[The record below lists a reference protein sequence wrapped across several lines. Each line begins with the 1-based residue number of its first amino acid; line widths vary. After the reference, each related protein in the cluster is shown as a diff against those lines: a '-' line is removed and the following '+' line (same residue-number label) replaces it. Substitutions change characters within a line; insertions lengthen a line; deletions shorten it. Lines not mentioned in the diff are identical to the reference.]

1 MNIELTPHLP
11 QTHTKKILKKAAND
25 KDAACL
31 VVLVDDKK
39 NILAAKHLA
48 DYQTRIEQLIEVS
61 HFTGKACETVADYAL
76 AGDKKTAKENP
87 VQLLLVGVGCQ
98 NKLNQT
104 VLQKIAQTIYKSTQK
119 RVTSITVA
127 LGDALEADEFG
138 QFALNL
144 LAASYRFEKYK
155 SEQSTPVLTDI
166 YLLADHALQANL
178 DFAES
183 VFAGQ
188 SLTRDVANE
197 PGNICF
203 PAFMAE
209 QAQALAKNYPDLL
222 KVTVLGEAEMAAL
235 GMGCFLSVSQ
245 GSTKEGQLVIMEYQG
260 KSKFSADTSAPFAKT
275 DTKSNTKATTNAAKV
290 TSGLKAITDK
300 LPLKGAGKKADTANN
315 TDTNTVNA
323 DAPIVLVGK
332 GVTFD
337 SGGIS
342 IKPGAAMD
350 EMKFDMGGAASVLGT
365 IKALCESRLPI
376 NVVGA
381 LACAENMPSGDAT
394 RPGDI
399 VKAMNGKSVEILN
412 TDAEGR
418 LVLCDTLCY
427 VQRYNPA
434 AIIDVATLTG
444 ACVVALG
451 HVRSAV
457 FSNDEDVLFALEN
470 ASAQSGDLIW
480 HMPLDDAYQPQIDSP
495 IADIQNIGGKAAGAV
510 TAACFLA
517 RFIEDGQAWA
527 HLDIAGTAWNS
538 GADKA
543 ATGRPVPLFMQYLKN
558 SANMG

>member
-1 MNIELTPHLP
+1 MNIKLTQTLP
-11 QTHTKKILKKAAND
+11 KTHTQKILKKEAKS

-31 VVLVDDKK
+31 VVLIDDKK
-39 NILAAKHLA
+39 NILAEAQLS
-48 DYQTRIEQLIEVS
+48 DYQSRIAQLMEVS
-61 HFTGKACETVADYAL
+61 HFNGKACETVADYAL
-76 AGDKKTAKENP
+76 AGDKKTTKENP
-87 VQLLLVGVGCQ
+87 VQLLLVGVG
-98 NKLNQT
+98 NLDKLGHSG
-104 VLQKIAQTIYKSTQK
+104 LQKIANTIYQSTQK
-119 RVTSITVA
+119 RVDSITVA
-127 LGDALEADEFG
+127 LGDALEENHFS

-144 LAASYRFEKYK
+144 LAASYRFDKYK
-155 SEQSTPVLTDI
+155 SEQNTPVLTDI
-166 YLLADHALQANL
+166 YLLADESLEAALT
-178 DFAES
+178 FAEA

-203 PAFMAE
+203 PAYMAE
-209 QAQALAKNYPDLL
+209 QAKALAKAYPDLL
-222 KVTVLGEAEMAAL
+222 KVTVLGEDEMSAL
-235 GMGCFLSVSQ
+235 GMNCFLAVAQ
-245 GSTKEGQLVIMEYQG
+245 GSAKEGKLVLLEYRG
-260 KSKFSADTSAPFAKT
+260 KSNFSAKVGASKIAN
-275 DTKSNTKATTNAAKV
+275 SGAKV
-290 TSGLKAITDK
+290 TGGLKALADK
-300 LPLKGAGKKADTANN
+300 LPTKAASKKSDKNS
-315 TDTNTVNA
+315 DVKTVND

-350 EMKFDMGGAASVLGT
+350 EMKFDMGGSASVLGT
-365 IKALCESRLPI
+365 IKALCEARLPI

-418 LVLCDTLCY
+418 LVLADTLCY
-427 VQRYNPA
+427 VQRYNPK

-457 FSNDEDVLFALEN
+457 FSNDEDVLFELEN
-470 ASAQSGDLIW
+470 ASHLSGDLIW
-480 HMPLDDAYQPQIDSP
+480 HMPLDDEYQAQLDSP
-495 IADIQNIGGKAAGAV
+495 IADMQNIGGKGGGAI
-510 TAACFLA
+510 TAACFLS
-517 RFIEDGQAWA
+517 RFVEEGQAWA

-538 GADKA
+538 GKDKA

-558 SANMG
+558 SANNA

>member
-1 MNIELTPHLP
+1 MNIQLTQSLP
-11 QTHTKKILKKAAND
+11 KTHTQKILKKEAKS
-25 KDAACL
+25 KDADCL
-31 VVLVDDKK
+31 VVLIDDKK
-39 NILAAKHLA
+39 NILAESVLS

-61 HFTGKACETVADYAL
+61 HFNGKACETVADYAL
-76 AGDKKTAKENP
+76 AGDKKTTKQNP
-87 VQLLLVGVGCQ
+87 VQLLLVGVGSVD
-98 NKLNQT
+98 KLSHS
-104 VLQKIAQTIYKSTQK
+104 VLQKIANTIYQSTQK
-119 RVTSITVA
+119 RVDSITVA
-127 LGDALEADEFG
+127 LGDTLEENQFG

-144 LAASYRFEKYK
+144 LAATYRFDKYK
-155 SEQSTPVLTDI
+155 SEQNTPVLTDV
-166 YLLADHALQANL
+166 YLLADKSLQASL
-178 DFAES
+178 EFAQA
-183 VFAGQ
+183 VFTGQ

-203 PAFMAE
+203 PAYMAE
-209 QAQALAKNYPDLL
+209 QAQELAKTYPDLL
-222 KVTVLGEAEMAAL
+222 KVTVLGEKEMSAL
-235 GMGCFLSVSQ
+235 GMHCFLAVAQ
-245 GSTKEGQLVIMEYQG
+245 GSTKEGKLVLMEYQG
-260 KSKFSADTSAPFAKT
+260 KSAFSAHADTHTDKT
-275 DTKSNTKATTNAAKV
+275 ATNSAKV
-290 TSGLKAITDK
+290 TGGLKALADK
-300 LPLKGAGKKADTANN
+300 LPTKKATKKTDKNSDANAQTANN
-315 TDTNTVNA
+315 

-350 EMKFDMGGAASVLGT
+350 EMKFDMGGSASVLGT
-365 IKALCESRLPI
+365 IKALCEARLPI

-418 LVLCDTLCY
+418 LVLADTLCY
-427 VQRYNPA
+427 VQRYQPK

-457 FSNDEDVLFALEN
+457 FSNDEDVLFDLEN
-470 ASAQSGDLIW
+470 ASNLSGDLIW
-480 HMPLDDAYQPQIDSP
+480 HMPMDDEYQAQLDSP
-495 IADIQNIGGKAAGAV
+495 IADMQNIGGKGAGAV
-510 TAACFLA
+510 TAACFLS
-517 RFIEDGQAWA
+517 RFVEEGQAWA

-538 GADKA
+538 GQNKA

-558 SANMG
+558 SANMA

>member
-1 MNIELTPHLP
+1 MNIKLSQHLP
-11 QTHTKKILKKAAND
+11 KTHTQKILKKEAKS
-25 KDAACL
+25 KDDACL

-39 NILAAKHLA
+39 NILAESVLTE
-48 DYQTRIEQLIEVS
+48 YTTRIEQLIEVS
-61 HFTGKACETVADYAL
+61 HFKGTTCETVADYAL
-76 AGDKKTAKENP
+76 AGDKKTTKQNP
-87 VQLLLVGVGCQ
+87 VQLLLVGVG
-98 NKLNQT
+98 NTDKFNNT
-104 VLQKIAQTIYKSTQK
+104 ILQKIANTIYSSTQK
-119 RVTSITVA
+119 RVSSITVA
-127 LGDALEADEFG
+127 LGDVLEENHFG

-144 LAASYRFEKYK
+144 LAASYRFDKYK
-155 SEQSTPVLTDI
+155 SEQATPVLTDV
-166 YLLADHALQANL
+166 YLLADESLQPALA
-178 DFAES
+178 FAQS

-203 PAFMAE
+203 PAYMAE
-209 QAQALAKNYPDLL
+209 QAQELAKTYPDLL
-222 KVTVLGEAEMAAL
+222 TVKVLGEDEMSAL
-235 GMGCFLSVSQ
+235 GMHCFLAVAQ
-245 GSTKEGQLVIMEYQG
+245 GSTKEGKLVLMEYRG
-260 KSKFSADTSAPFAKT
+260 KSEFSSNAGTTEHTTS
-275 DTKSNTKATTNAAKV
+275 NAKV
-290 TSGLKAITDK
+290 SGLKALADK
-300 LPLKGAGKKADTANN
+300 LPTKKSAKNASKNSNDNAQA
-315 TDTNTVNA
+315 TND

-350 EMKFDMGGAASVLGT
+350 EMKFDMGGSASVLGT
-365 IKALCESRLPI
+365 IKALCEARLPI

-418 LVLCDTLCY
+418 LVLADTLCY
-427 VQRYNPA
+427 VQRYQPK

-457 FSNDEDVLFALEN
+457 FSNDEDVLFDLEN
-470 ASAQSGDLIW
+470 ASNLSGDLIW
-480 HMPLDDAYQPQIDSP
+480 HMPLDDEYQAQLDSP
-495 IADIQNIGGKAAGAV
+495 IADMQNIGGKGAGAV
-510 TAACFLA
+510 TAACFLS
-517 RFIEDGQAWA
+517 RFIEEGQAWA

-538 GADKA
+538 GKDKA

-558 SANMG
+558 SAEMA

>member
-1 MNIELTPHLP
+1 MNIKLSQHLP
-11 QTHTKKILKKAAND
+11 KTHTQKILKKEAKS
-25 KDAACL
+25 KDDACL

-39 NILAAKHLA
+39 NILAESVLTE
-48 DYQTRIEQLIEVS
+48 YTTRIEQLIEVS
-61 HFTGKACETVADYAL
+61 HFKGTTCETVADYAL
-76 AGDKKTAKENP
+76 AGDKKTTKQNP
-87 VQLLLVGVGCQ
+87 VQLLLVGVG
-98 NKLNQT
+98 NTDKFNNT
-104 VLQKIAQTIYKSTQK
+104 VLQKIANTIYSSTQK
-119 RVTSITVA
+119 RVSSITVA
-127 LGDALEADEFG
+127 LGDALEENHFG

-144 LAASYRFEKYK
+144 LAASYRFDKYK
-155 SEQSTPVLTDI
+155 SEQASPVLTDV
-166 YLLADHALQANL
+166 YLLADESLQPALA
-178 DFAES
+178 FAQS

-203 PAFMAE
+203 PAYMAE
-209 QAQALAKNYPDLL
+209 QAQELAKTYPDLL
-222 KVTVLGEAEMAAL
+222 TVKVLGEDEMAAL
-235 GMGCFLSVSQ
+235 GMHCFLAVAQ
-245 GSTKEGQLVIMEYQG
+245 GSTKEGKLVLMEYRG
-260 KSKFSADTSAPFAKT
+260 KSEFSSNAGTTEQTTS
-275 DTKSNTKATTNAAKV
+275 NAKV
-290 TSGLKAITDK
+290 SGLKALADK
-300 LPLKGAGKKADTANN
+300 LPTKKSAKNASKNSNDNAPAAN
-315 TDTNTVNA
+315 D
-323 DAPIVLVGK
+323 DAPIVSVGK

-350 EMKFDMGGAASVLGT
+350 EMKFDMGGSASVLGT
-365 IKALCESRLPI
+365 IKALCEARLPI

-418 LVLCDTLCY
+418 LVLADTLCY
-427 VQRYNPA
+427 VQRYQPK

-457 FSNDEDVLFALEN
+457 FSNDEDVLFDLEN
-470 ASAQSGDLIW
+470 ASNLSGDLIW
-480 HMPLDDAYQPQIDSP
+480 HMPLDDEYQAQLDSP
-495 IADIQNIGGKAAGAV
+495 IADMQNIGGKGAGAV
-510 TAACFLA
+510 TAACFLS
-517 RFIEDGQAWA
+517 RFIEEGQAWA

-538 GADKA
+538 GKDKA

-558 SANMG
+558 SAEMA

>member
-1 MNIELTPHLP
+1 MNIKLTQSLP
-11 QTHTKKILKKAAND
+11 KTHTQKILKKEAKS

-31 VVLVDDKK
+31 VVLIDDKK
-39 NILAAKHLA
+39 NILAESVLS

-61 HFTGKACETVADYAL
+61 HFNGKACETVADYAL
-76 AGDKKTAKENP
+76 AGDKKTTKENP
-87 VQLLLVGVGCQ
+87 VQLLLVGVGSLD
-98 NKLNQT
+98 KLRHS
-104 VLQKIAQTIYKSTQK
+104 VLQKIANTIYKSTQK
-119 RVTSITVA
+119 RVDSITVA
-127 LGDALEADEFG
+127 LGDTLEENQFG

-144 LAASYRFEKYK
+144 LAASYRFDKYK
-155 SEQSTPVLTDI
+155 SEQQTPVLTDI
-166 YLLADHALQANL
+166 YLLADPSLEDSLNFAQA
-178 DFAES
+178 

-203 PAFMAE
+203 PAYMAE
-209 QAQALAKNYPDLL
+209 QAQELATTYPDLL
-222 KVTVLGEAEMAAL
+222 KVTVLGEKEMSAL
-235 GMGCFLSVSQ
+235 GMNCFLAVAQ
-245 GSTKEGQLVIMEYQG
+245 GSTKEGKLVLMEYRGQ
-260 KSKFSADTSAPFAKT
+260 SNFSATADTS
-275 DTKSNTKATTNAAKV
+275 KATTNSAKV
-290 TSGLKAITDK
+290 AGGLKALADK
-300 LPLKGAGKKADTANN
+300 LPSKKAAKKADQNSEDNAHAANN
-315 TDTNTVNA
+315 

-350 EMKFDMGGAASVLGT
+350 EMKFDMGGSAAVLGT
-365 IKALCESRLPI
+365 LKALCEARLPI

-399 VKAMNGKSVEILN
+399 IRAMNGKSVEILN

-427 VQRYNPA
+427 VQRYQPK

-457 FSNDEDVLFALEN
+457 FSNDEDVLFDLEN
-470 ASAQSGDLIW
+470 ASHLSGDLIW
-480 HMPLDDAYQPQIDSP
+480 HMPMDDEYQAQLDSP
-495 IADIQNIGGKAAGAV
+495 IADMQNIGGKGAGAV
-510 TAACFLA
+510 TAACFLS
-517 RFIEDGQAWA
+517 RFVEEGQAWA

-538 GADKA
+538 GQDKA

-558 SANMG
+558 SANMA

>member
-1 MNIELTPHLP
+1 MNIKLTQTLP
-11 QTHTKKILKKAAND
+11 KTHTQKILKKEAKS

-39 NILAAKHLA
+39 NIIAESALS

-61 HFTGKACETVADYAL
+61 HFSGSACETVEDYAL
-76 AGDKKTAKENP
+76 AGDKKTTKQNP
-87 VQLLLVGVGCQ
+87 VQLLLVGVG
-98 NKLNQT
+98 NTDKLNQSG
-104 VLQKIAQTIYKSTQK
+104 LQKIANTIYQSTQK
-119 RVTSITVA
+119 RVDSITVA
-127 LGDALEADEFG
+127 LGDALEENQFG

-144 LAASYRFEKYK
+144 LAASYRFDKYK
-155 SEQSTPVLTDI
+155 SEQKTPVLTDI
-166 YLLADHALQANL
+166 YLLADKSLQDSL
-178 DFAES
+178 VFAEA
-183 VFAGQ
+183 VFKGQ

-203 PAFMAE
+203 PAYMAE
-209 QAQALAKNYPDLL
+209 RAQALAKTYPDLL
-222 KVTVLGEAEMAAL
+222 KVTVLGEDEMSAL
-235 GMGCFLSVSQ
+235 GMNCFLAVAQ
-245 GSTKEGQLVIMEYQG
+245 GSTKEGKLVLMEYQG
-260 KSKFSADTSAPFAKT
+260 KSAFG
-275 DTKSNTKATTNAAKV
+275 TNAGKSSVNSAKV
-290 TSGLKAITDK
+290 TGGLKALTDK
-300 LPLKGAGKKADTANN
+300 LPTKLPSKKASKKTDKNNDTSTQA
-315 TDTNTVNA
+315 TND

-350 EMKFDMGGAASVLGT
+350 EMKFDMGGSASVLGT
-365 IKALCESRLPI
+365 IKALCEARLPI

-418 LVLCDTLCY
+418 LVLADTLCY
-427 VQRYNPA
+427 VQRYNPK

-457 FSNDEDVLFALEN
+457 FSNDEDVLFDLEN
-470 ASAQSGDLIW
+470 ASNLSGDLIW
-480 HMPLDDAYQPQIDSP
+480 HMPLDDEYQAQLDSP
-495 IADIQNIGGKAAGAV
+495 IADMQNIGGKGAGAV
-510 TAACFLA
+510 TAACFLS
-517 RFIEDGQAWA
+517 RFVEEGQAWA

-538 GADKA
+538 GANKA

-558 SANMG
+558 SANMV

>member
-1 MNIELTPHLP
+1 MNIKLSQHLP
-11 QTHTKKILKKAAND
+11 KTHTQKILKKEAKS
-25 KDAACL
+25 KDDACL
-31 VVLVDDKK
+31 VVLIDDKK
-39 NILAAKHLA
+39 NILAESVLTE
-48 DYQTRIEQLIEVS
+48 YTTRIEQLIEVS
-61 HFTGKACETVADYAL
+61 HFKGTTCETVADYAL
-76 AGDKKTAKENP
+76 AGDKKTTKQNP
-87 VQLLLVGVGCQ
+87 VQLLLVGVG
-98 NKLNQT
+98 NTDKFNNT
-104 VLQKIAQTIYKSTQK
+104 VLQKIANTIYSSTQK
-119 RVTSITVA
+119 RVSSITVA
-127 LGDALEADEFG
+127 LGDALEENHFG

-144 LAASYRFEKYK
+144 LAASYRFDKYK
-155 SEQSTPVLTDI
+155 SEQATPVLTDV
-166 YLLADHALQANL
+166 YLLADESLQPALA
-178 DFAES
+178 FAQS

-203 PAFMAE
+203 PAYMAE
-209 QAQALAKNYPDLL
+209 QAQELAKTYPDLL
-222 KVTVLGEAEMAAL
+222 AVKVLGEDEMAAL
-235 GMGCFLSVSQ
+235 GMHCFLAVAQ
-245 GSTKEGQLVIMEYQG
+245 GSTKEGKLVLMEYRG
-260 KSKFSADTSAPFAKT
+260 KSEFSSNAGTTEQTTS
-275 DTKSNTKATTNAAKV
+275 NAKV
-290 TSGLKAITDK
+290 SGLKALTDK
-300 LPLKGAGKKADTANN
+300 LPTKKSAKNASKNSNDNAQA
-315 TDTNTVNA
+315 TND

-350 EMKFDMGGAASVLGT
+350 EMKFDMGGSASVLGT
-365 IKALCESRLPI
+365 IKALCEARLPI

-418 LVLCDTLCY
+418 LVLADTLCY
-427 VQRYNPA
+427 VQRYQPK

-457 FSNDEDVLFALEN
+457 FSNDEDVLFDLEN
-470 ASAQSGDLIW
+470 ASNLSGDLIW
-480 HMPLDDAYQPQIDSP
+480 HMPLDDEYQAQLDSP
-495 IADIQNIGGKAAGAV
+495 IADMQNIGGKGAGAV
-510 TAACFLA
+510 TAACFLS
-517 RFIEDGQAWA
+517 RFIEEGQAWA

-538 GADKA
+538 GKDKA

-558 SANMG
+558 SAEMA

>member
-1 MNIELTPHLP
+1 MNIKLTQTLP
-11 QTHTKKILKKAAND
+11 KTHTQKILKKEAKS

-31 VVLVDDKK
+31 VVLIDDKK
-39 NILAAKHLA
+39 NILAEAQLS
-48 DYQTRIEQLIEVS
+48 DYQSRIAQLMEVS
-61 HFTGKACETVADYAL
+61 HFNGKACETVADYAL
-76 AGDKKTAKENP
+76 AGDKKTTKENP
-87 VQLLLVGVGCQ
+87 VQLLLVGVG
-98 NKLNQT
+98 NLDKLGHS
-104 VLQKIAQTIYKSTQK
+104 VLQKIANTIYQSTQK
-119 RVTSITVA
+119 RVDSITVA
-127 LGDALEADEFG
+127 LGDALEENHFS

-144 LAASYRFEKYK
+144 LAASYRFDKYK

-166 YLLADHALQANL
+166 YLLADESLEAALT
-178 DFAES
+178 FAEA

-203 PAFMAE
+203 PAYMAE
-209 QAQALAKNYPDLL
+209 QAEALAKAYPDLL
-222 KVTVLGEAEMAAL
+222 KVTVLGEDEMSAL
-235 GMGCFLSVSQ
+235 GMNCFLAVAQ
-245 GSTKEGQLVIMEYQG
+245 GSAKEGKLVLLEYRG
-260 KSKFSADTSAPFAKT
+260 KSNFSAKDSASKIAN
-275 DTKSNTKATTNAAKV
+275 SGAKV
-290 TSGLKAITDK
+290 TGGLKALADK
-300 LPLKGAGKKADTANN
+300 LPTKAASKKSDKNSDAK
-315 TDTNTVNA
+315 TVND

-350 EMKFDMGGAASVLGT
+350 EMKFDMGGSASVLGT
-365 IKALCESRLPI
+365 IKALCEARLPI

-418 LVLCDTLCY
+418 LVLADTLCY
-427 VQRYNPA
+427 VQRYNPK

-457 FSNDEDVLFALEN
+457 FSNDEDVLFELEN
-470 ASAQSGDLIW
+470 ASHLSGDLIW
-480 HMPLDDAYQPQIDSP
+480 HMPLDDEYQAQLDSP
-495 IADIQNIGGKAAGAV
+495 IADMQNIGGKGGGAI
-510 TAACFLA
+510 TAACFLS
-517 RFIEDGQAWA
+517 RFVEEGQAWA

-538 GADKA
+538 GQDKA

-558 SANMG
+558 SANNA

>member
-1 MNIELTPHLP
+1 MNIKLSQHLP
-11 QTHTKKILKKAAND
+11 KTHTQKILKKEAKS
-25 KDAACL
+25 KDDACL

-39 NILAAKHLA
+39 NILAESVLTE
-48 DYQTRIEQLIEVS
+48 YTTRIEQLIEVS
-61 HFTGKACETVADYAL
+61 HFKGTTCETVADYAL
-76 AGDKKTAKENP
+76 AGDKKTTKQNP
-87 VQLLLVGVGCQ
+87 VQLLLVGVG
-98 NKLNQT
+98 NTDKFNNT
-104 VLQKIAQTIYKSTQK
+104 VLQKIANTIYSSTQK
-119 RVTSITVA
+119 RVSSITVA
-127 LGDALEADEFG
+127 LGDALEENHFG

-144 LAASYRFEKYK
+144 LAASYRFDKYK
-155 SEQSTPVLTDI
+155 SEQASPVLTDV
-166 YLLADHALQANL
+166 YLLADESLQPALA
-178 DFAES
+178 FAQS

-203 PAFMAE
+203 PAYMAE
-209 QAQALAKNYPDLL
+209 QAQELAKTYPDLL
-222 KVTVLGEAEMAAL
+222 TVKVLGEDEMSAL
-235 GMGCFLSVSQ
+235 GMHCFLAVAQ
-245 GSTKEGQLVIMEYQG
+245 GSTKEGKLVLMEYRG
-260 KSKFSADTSAPFAKT
+260 KSEFSSDAGTTEQTTS
-275 DTKSNTKATTNAAKV
+275 NAKV
-290 TSGLKAITDK
+290 SGLKALADK
-300 LPLKGAGKKADTANN
+300 LPTKKSAKNSNDNAQA
-315 TDTNTVNA
+315 TND

-350 EMKFDMGGAASVLGT
+350 EMKFDMGGSASVLGT
-365 IKALCESRLPI
+365 IKALCEARLPI

-418 LVLCDTLCY
+418 LVLADTLCY
-427 VQRYNPA
+427 VQRYQPK

-457 FSNDEDVLFALEN
+457 FSNDEDVLFDLEN
-470 ASAQSGDLIW
+470 ASNLSGDLIW
-480 HMPLDDAYQPQIDSP
+480 HMPLDDEYQAQLDSP
-495 IADIQNIGGKAAGAV
+495 IADMQNIGGKGAGAV
-510 TAACFLA
+510 TAACFLS
-517 RFIEDGQAWA
+517 RFIEEGQAWA

-538 GADKA
+538 GKDKA

-558 SANMG
+558 SAEMA

>member
-1 MNIELTPHLP
+1 MNIKLTQTLP
-11 QTHTKKILKKAAND
+11 KTHTQKILKKEAKS

-31 VVLVDDKK
+31 VVLIDDKK
-39 NILAAKHLA
+39 NILAEATLS
-48 DYQTRIEQLIEVS
+48 DYQSRIQQLMEVS
-61 HFTGKACETVADYAL
+61 HFNGKACETVADYAL

-87 VQLLLVGVGCQ
+87 VQLLLVGVG
-98 NKLNQT
+98 NLDKLSHS
-104 VLQKIAQTIYKSTQK
+104 VLQKIANTIYQSTQK
-119 RVTSITVA
+119 RVDSITVA
-127 LGDALEADEFG
+127 LGDTLEENHFS

-144 LAASYRFEKYK
+144 LAASYRFDKYK
-155 SEQSTPVLTDI
+155 SEQNTPVLTDI
-166 YLLADHALQANL
+166 YLLADQSLQAAL
-178 DFAES
+178 DFVQA

-203 PAFMAE
+203 PAYMAE
-209 QAQALAKNYPDLL
+209 QAEALAKAYPDLL
-222 KVTVLGEAEMAAL
+222 KVTVLGEDEMSAL
-235 GMGCFLSVSQ
+235 GMNCFLAVAQ
-245 GSTKEGQLVIMEYQG
+245 GSAKEGKLVLLEYRG
-260 KSKFSADTSAPFAKT
+260 KSNFSAKNSASKIAN
-275 DTKSNTKATTNAAKV
+275 SGAKV
-290 TSGLKAITDK
+290 TGGLKALADK
-300 LPLKGAGKKADTANN
+300 LPTKAASKKSDKNSDAK
-315 TDTNTVNA
+315 TVND

-350 EMKFDMGGAASVLGT
+350 EMKFDMGGSASVLGT
-365 IKALCESRLPI
+365 IKALCEARLPI

-418 LVLCDTLCY
+418 LVLADTLCY
-427 VQRYNPA
+427 VQRYNPK

-457 FSNDEDVLFALEN
+457 FSNDEDVLFELEN
-470 ASAQSGDLIW
+470 ASHLSGDLIW
-480 HMPLDDAYQPQIDSP
+480 HMPLDDEYQAQLDSP
-495 IADIQNIGGKAAGAV
+495 IADMQNIGGKGGGAI
-510 TAACFLA
+510 TAACFLS
-517 RFIEDGQAWA
+517 RFVEEDQAWA

-538 GADKA
+538 GKDKA

-558 SANMG
+558 SANNA

>member
-1 MNIELTPHLP
+1 MNIKLTAQLP
-11 QTHTKKILKKAAND
+11 KTHTQKMLKREAKD
-25 KDAACL
+25 KDSACL

-39 NILAAKHLA
+39 NILSASALS
-48 DYQTRIEQLIEVS
+48 DYQERIEQLLEVS
-61 HFTGKACETVADYAL
+61 HFKGKACETVADYAL
-76 AGDKKTAKENP
+76 AGDKKTAKQNP
-87 VQLLLVGVGCQ
+87 LQLLLVGVGSLD
-98 NKLNQT
+98 KLNNA
-104 VLQKIAQTIYKSTQK
+104 VLQKIAKTIYQSTQK

-127 LGDALEADEFG
+127 LGDALEEAEFG
-138 QFALNL
+138 QFALNI
-144 LAASYRFEKYK
+144 LAATYRFDKYK
-155 SEQSTPVLTDI
+155 SEQTTPVLTDI
-166 YLLADHALQANL
+166 YLLADKALQPAL

-183 VFAGQ
+183 VFTGQ

-203 PAFMAE
+203 PAYMAE
-209 QAQALAKNYPDLL
+209 QAQELAKTYSDVL
-222 KVTVLGEAEMAAL
+222 KVTVLGEDEMSAL
-235 GMGCFLSVSQ
+235 GMECFLAVSR
-245 GSTKEGQLVIMEYQG
+245 GSAKEGKLVIMEYQG
-260 KSKFSADTSAPFAKT
+260 KSKFSDKAGTVMPMT
-275 DTKSNTKATTNAAKV
+275 NDTKVS
-290 TSGLKAITDK
+290 SGLKAIADK
-300 LPLKGAGKKADTANN
+300 LPLTGSSKKADKAATKRAKK
-315 TDTNTVNA
+315 VNQ

-350 EMKFDMGGAASVLGT
+350 EMKFDMGGSAAVLGT
-365 IKALCESRLPI
+365 IKALCEARLPI

-418 LVLCDTLCY
+418 LVLADTLCY
-427 VQRYNPA
+427 VQRYDPK

-470 ASAQSGDLIW
+470 ASSQSGDLVW
-480 HMPLDDAYQPQIDSP
+480 HMPMDDDYQSLLDSP
-495 IADIQNIGGKAAGAV
+495 IADMQNIGGKGAGAV
-510 TAACFLA
+510 TAACFLS
-517 RFIEDGQAWA
+517 RFVEDGQAWA

-538 GADKA
+538 GSDKA

-558 SANMG
+558 CAAMA

>member
-1 MNIELTPHLP
+1 MNIKLTQTLP
-11 QTHTKKILKKAAND
+11 KTHTQKILKKEAKS

-31 VVLVDDKK
+31 VVLIDDKK
-39 NILAAKHLA
+39 SILAEAQLS
-48 DYQTRIEQLIEVS
+48 DYQSRIAQLMEVS
-61 HFTGKACETVADYAL
+61 HFNGKACETVADYAL
-76 AGDKKTAKENP
+76 AGDKKTTKENP
-87 VQLLLVGVGCQ
+87 VQLLLVGVG
-98 NKLNQT
+98 NLDKLGHS
-104 VLQKIAQTIYKSTQK
+104 VLQKIANTIYQSTQK
-119 RVTSITVA
+119 RVDSITVA
-127 LGDALEADEFG
+127 LGDALEENHFS

-144 LAASYRFEKYK
+144 LAASYRFDKYK
-155 SEQSTPVLTDI
+155 SEQNTPVLTDI
-166 YLLADHALQANL
+166 YLLADESLEAALT
-178 DFAES
+178 FAEA

-203 PAFMAE
+203 PAYMAE
-209 QAQALAKNYPDLL
+209 QAEALAKAYPDLL
-222 KVTVLGEAEMAAL
+222 KVTVLGEDEMSAL
-235 GMGCFLSVSQ
+235 GMNCFLAVAQ
-245 GSTKEGQLVIMEYQG
+245 GSAKEGKLVLLEYRG
-260 KSKFSADTSAPFAKT
+260 KSNFSA
-275 DTKSNTKATTNAAKV
+275 KAGASKIANSGAKV
-290 TSGLKAITDK
+290 TGGLKALADK
-300 LPLKGAGKKADTANN
+300 LPTKAASKKSDKNS
-315 TDTNTVNA
+315 DVKTVND

-350 EMKFDMGGAASVLGT
+350 EMKFDMGGSASVLGT
-365 IKALCESRLPI
+365 IKALCEARLPI

-418 LVLCDTLCY
+418 LVLADTLCY
-427 VQRYNPA
+427 VQRYQPK

-457 FSNDEDVLFALEN
+457 FSNDEDVLFELEN
-470 ASAQSGDLIW
+470 ASHLSGDLIW
-480 HMPLDDAYQPQIDSP
+480 HMPLDDEYQAQLDSP
-495 IADIQNIGGKAAGAV
+495 IADMQNIGGKGGGAI
-510 TAACFLA
+510 TAACFLS
-517 RFIEDGQAWA
+517 RFVEEGQAWA

-538 GADKA
+538 GKDKA

-558 SANMG
+558 SANNA

>member
-1 MNIELTPHLP
+1 MNIKLSQHLP
-11 QTHTKKILKKAAND
+11 KTHTQKILKKEAKS
-25 KDAACL
+25 KDEACL

-39 NILAAKHLA
+39 NILAQSVLA
-48 DYQTRIEQLIEVS
+48 DYSARIEQLIEVS
-61 HFTGKACETVADYAL
+61 HFNGKVGETVVDYAL
-76 AGDKKTAKENP
+76 AGDKKTTKQNP
-87 VQLLLVGVGCQ
+87 VQLLLVGVG
-98 NKLNQT
+98 NADKFNNT
-104 VLQKIAQTIYKSTQK
+104 ILQKITKTIYSSTQK
-119 RVTSITVA
+119 RVASITVA
-127 LGDALEADEFG
+127 LGDALEENQFG

-144 LAASYRFEKYK
+144 LAATYRFDKYK
-155 SEQSTPVLTDI
+155 SEQNTPELTDI
-166 YLLADHALQANL
+166 YLVADESLQPAL
-178 DFAES
+178 DFAQS

-203 PAFMAE
+203 PAYMAE
-209 QAQALAKNYPDLL
+209 QAEALAKTYPDLL
-222 KVTVLGEAEMAAL
+222 KVTVLGEEEMSAL
-235 GMGCFLSVSQ
+235 GMGCFLAVAQ
-245 GSTKEGQLVIMEYQG
+245 GSTKEGKLVIMEYYG
-260 KSKFSADTSAPFAKT
+260 KSKFSANTG
-275 DTKSNTKATTNAAKV
+275 KSTTNSAKV
-290 TSGLKAITDK
+290 TGGLKALADK
-300 LPLKGAGKKADTANN
+300 LPTKAANKKAAKNNDDVQAAN
-315 TDTNTVNA
+315 D

-350 EMKFDMGGAASVLGT
+350 EMKFDMGGSASVLGT
-365 IKALCESRLPI
+365 IKALCEARLPI

-418 LVLCDTLCY
+418 LVLADTLCY
-427 VQRYNPA
+427 VQRYQPK

-457 FSNDEDVLFALEN
+457 FSNDEDVLFDLEN
-470 ASAQSGDLIW
+470 ASNLSGDLIW
-480 HMPLDDAYQPQIDSP
+480 HMPLDDEYQSLIDSP
-495 IADIQNIGGKAAGAV
+495 IADMQNIGGKGAGAV
-510 TAACFLA
+510 TAACFLS
-517 RFIEDGQAWA
+517 RFVEEGQAWA

-538 GADKA
+538 GKDKA

-558 SANMG
+558 SANMV

>member
-1 MNIELTPHLP
+1 MNIKLTQTLP
-11 QTHTKKILKKAAND
+11 KTHTQKILKKEAKS

-39 NILAAKHLA
+39 NILAESVLS
-48 DYQTRIEQLIEVS
+48 DYQMRIEQLIEVS
-61 HFTGKACETVADYAL
+61 HFNGKACETVADYAL
-76 AGDKKTAKENP
+76 AGDKKTTKQNP
-87 VQLLLVGVGCQ
+87 VQLLLVGVGSLD
-98 NKLNQT
+98 KLSQSG
-104 VLQKIAQTIYKSTQK
+104 LQKIANTIYQSTQK
-119 RVTSITVA
+119 RVDSITVA
-127 LGDALEADEFG
+127 LDDALEDNQFG

-144 LAASYRFEKYK
+144 LAASYRFDKYK
-155 SEQSTPVLTDI
+155 SEQKTPVLTDI
-166 YLLADHALQANL
+166 YLLADKSLQETLA
-178 DFAES
+178 FAQA

-203 PAFMAE
+203 PAYMAE
-209 QAQALAKNYPDLL
+209 QAQELAKTYPDLL
-222 KVTVLGEAEMAAL
+222 NVTVLGEDEMSAL
-235 GMGCFLSVSQ
+235 GMDCFLAVAQ
-245 GSTKEGQLVIMEYQG
+245 GSTKEGKLVLMEYQG
-260 KSKFSADTSAPFAKT
+260 KSAFSANANNASNATNSA
-275 DTKSNTKATTNAAKV
+275 KATG
-290 TSGLKAITDK
+290 GLKALADK
-300 LPLKGAGKKADTANN
+300 LPTKKASKKASKNS
-315 TDTNTVNA
+315 DTNTDVAND

-350 EMKFDMGGAASVLGT
+350 EMKFDMGGSASVLGT
-365 IKALCESRLPI
+365 IKALCEARLPI

-418 LVLCDTLCY
+418 LVLADTLCY
-427 VQRYNPA
+427 VQRYQPKT
-434 AIIDVATLTG
+434 IIDVATLTG

-457 FSNDEDVLFALEN
+457 FSNDEDVLFDLEN
-470 ASAQSGDLIW
+470 ASNLSGDLIW
-480 HMPLDDAYQPQIDSP
+480 HMPMDDEYQAQLDSP
-495 IADIQNIGGKAAGAV
+495 IADMQNIGGKGAGSV
-510 TAACFLA
+510 TAACFLS
-517 RFIEDGQAWA
+517 RFVEEGQAWA

-538 GADKA
+538 GKDKA

-558 SANMG
+558 SVTMA

>member
-1 MNIELTPHLP
+1 MNIKLTQSLP
-11 QTHTKKILKKAAND
+11 KTHTQKILKKEAKS

-39 NILAAKHLA
+39 NIVAESALS

-61 HFTGKACETVADYAL
+61 HFSGSACETVEDYAL
-76 AGDKKTAKENP
+76 AGDKKTTKQNP
-87 VQLLLVGVGCQ
+87 VQLLLVGVG
-98 NKLNQT
+98 NIDKLSQSG
-104 VLQKIAQTIYKSTQK
+104 LQKIANTIYQSTQK
-119 RVTSITVA
+119 RVDSITVA
-127 LGDALEADEFG
+127 LGDALEENQFG

-144 LAASYRFEKYK
+144 LAASYRFDKYK
-155 SEQSTPVLTDI
+155 SEQKTPVLTDI
-166 YLLADHALQANL
+166 YLLADKSLQDSL
-178 DFAES
+178 VFAEA
-183 VFAGQ
+183 VFKGQ

-203 PAFMAE
+203 PAYMAE
-209 QAQALAKNYPDLL
+209 QAQALAKTYPDLL
-222 KVTVLGEAEMAAL
+222 KVTVLGEDEMSAL
-235 GMGCFLSVSQ
+235 GMNCFLAVAQ
-245 GSTKEGQLVIMEYQG
+245 GSTKEGKLVLMEYQG
-260 KSKFSADTSAPFAKT
+260 KSAFSANAG
-275 DTKSNTKATTNAAKV
+275 KASVNSAKV
-290 TSGLKAITDK
+290 TGGLKALTDK
-300 LPLKGAGKKADTANN
+300 LPTKLPSKKASKKTDKNNDTS
-315 TDTNTVNA
+315 TPVTND

-350 EMKFDMGGAASVLGT
+350 EMKFDMGGSASVLGT
-365 IKALCESRLPI
+365 IKALCEARLPI

-418 LVLCDTLCY
+418 LVLADTLCY
-427 VQRYNPA
+427 VQRYNPK

-457 FSNDEDVLFALEN
+457 FSNDEDVLFDLEN
-470 ASAQSGDLIW
+470 ASNQSGDLIW
-480 HMPLDDAYQPQIDSP
+480 HMPMDDEYQAQLDSP
-495 IADIQNIGGKAAGAV
+495 IADMQNIGGKGAGAV
-510 TAACFLA
+510 TAACFLS
-517 RFIEDGQAWA
+517 RFVEEGQAWA

-538 GADKA
+538 GANKA

-558 SANMG
+558 SATMV

>member
-1 MNIELTPHLP
+1 MNIKLTQTLP
-11 QTHTKKILKKAAND
+11 KTHTQKILKKEAKS

-31 VVLVDDKK
+31 VVLIDDKK
-39 NILAAKHLA
+39 NILAQSVLS

-61 HFTGKACETVADYAL
+61 HFNGKACETVADYAL
-76 AGDKKTAKENP
+76 AGDKKTTKENP
-87 VQLLLVGVGCQ
+87 VQLLLVGVG
-98 NKLNQT
+98 NLDKLNHS
-104 VLQKIAQTIYKSTQK
+104 VLQKIANTIYQSTQK
-119 RVTSITVA
+119 RVDSITVA
-127 LGDALEADEFG
+127 LGDALEENQFG

-144 LAASYRFEKYK
+144 LAATYRFDKYK
-155 SEQSTPVLTDI
+155 SEQATPVLTDI
-166 YLLADHALQANL
+166 YLLADKSLTAALE
-178 DFAES
+178 FAEA

-203 PAFMAE
+203 PAYMAE
-209 QAQALAKNYPDLL
+209 QAQELAKTYPDLL
-222 KVTVLGEAEMAAL
+222 KVTVLGEDEMSAL
-235 GMGCFLSVSQ
+235 GMGCFLAVAQ
-245 GSTKEGQLVIMEYQG
+245 GSTKEGKLVLMEYRG
-260 KSKFSADTSAPFAKT
+260 KSNFSANAGNSSTS
-275 DTKSNTKATTNAAKV
+275 SAKV
-290 TSGLKAITDK
+290 TGGLKALADK
-300 LPLKGAGKKADTANN
+300 LPTKTAHKKAAKNAKKDNNDDVQVAN
-315 TDTNTVNA
+315 D

-350 EMKFDMGGAASVLGT
+350 EMKFDMGGSASVLGT
-365 IKALCESRLPI
+365 IKALCEARLPI

-418 LVLCDTLCY
+418 LVLADTLCY
-427 VQRYNPA
+427 VQRYHPK

-470 ASAQSGDLIW
+470 ASNLSGDLVW
-480 HMPLDDAYQPQIDSP
+480 HMPMDDEYQAQLDSP
-495 IADIQNIGGKAAGAV
+495 IADMQNIGGKGAGAV
-510 TAACFLA
+510 TAACFLS
-517 RFIEDGQAWA
+517 RFVEEGQAWA

-538 GADKA
+538 GKDKA

-558 SANMG
+558 SANMA

>member
-1 MNIELTPHLP
+1 MNIKLTQTLP
-11 QTHTKKILKKAAND
+11 KTHTQKILKKEAKS

-31 VVLVDDKK
+31 VVLIDDKK
-39 NILAAKHLA
+39 NILAEAQLS
-48 DYQTRIEQLIEVS
+48 DYQSRIAQLMEVS
-61 HFTGKACETVADYAL
+61 HFNGKACETVADYAL
-76 AGDKKTAKENP
+76 AGDKKTTKENP
-87 VQLLLVGVGCQ
+87 VQLLLVGVG
-98 NKLNQT
+98 NLDKLGHS
-104 VLQKIAQTIYKSTQK
+104 VLQKIANTIYQSTQK
-119 RVTSITVA
+119 RVDSITVA
-127 LGDALEADEFG
+127 LGDALEENHFS

-144 LAASYRFEKYK
+144 LAASYRFDKYK

-166 YLLADHALQANL
+166 YLLADESLEAALT
-178 DFAES
+178 FAEA

-203 PAFMAE
+203 PAYMAE
-209 QAQALAKNYPDLL
+209 QAEALAKAYPDLL
-222 KVTVLGEAEMAAL
+222 KVTVLGEDEMSAL
-235 GMGCFLSVSQ
+235 GMNCFLAVAQ
-245 GSTKEGQLVIMEYQG
+245 GSAKEGKLVLLEYRG
-260 KSKFSADTSAPFAKT
+260 KSNFSA
-275 DTKSNTKATTNAAKV
+275 KAGASKIANSGAKV
-290 TSGLKAITDK
+290 TGGLKALADK
-300 LPLKGAGKKADTANN
+300 LPTKAASKKSDKNS
-315 TDTNTVNA
+315 DVKTVND

-350 EMKFDMGGAASVLGT
+350 EMKFDMGGSASVLGT
-365 IKALCESRLPI
+365 IKALCEARLPI

-418 LVLCDTLCY
+418 LVLADTLCY
-427 VQRYNPA
+427 VQRYNPK

-457 FSNDEDVLFALEN
+457 FSNDEDVLFELEN
-470 ASAQSGDLIW
+470 ASHLSGDLIW
-480 HMPLDDAYQPQIDSP
+480 HMPLDDEYQTQLDSP
-495 IADIQNIGGKAAGAV
+495 IADMQNIGGKGGGAI
-510 TAACFLA
+510 TAACFLS
-517 RFIEDGQAWA
+517 RFVEEGQAWA

-538 GADKA
+538 GQDKA

-558 SANMG
+558 SANNA

>member
-1 MNIELTPHLP
+1 MNIKLTQTLP
-11 QTHTKKILKKAAND
+11 KTHTQKILKKEAKS

-31 VVLVDDKK
+31 VVLIDDKK
-39 NILAAKHLA
+39 NILAEAQLS
-48 DYQTRIEQLIEVS
+48 DYQSRIAQLMEVS
-61 HFTGKACETVADYAL
+61 HFNGKACETVADYAL
-76 AGDKKTAKENP
+76 AGDKKTTKENP
-87 VQLLLVGVGCQ
+87 VQLLLVGVG
-98 NKLNQT
+98 NLDKLGHS
-104 VLQKIAQTIYKSTQK
+104 VLQKIANTIYQSTQK
-119 RVTSITVA
+119 RVDSITVA
-127 LGDALEADEFG
+127 LGDALEENHFS

-144 LAASYRFEKYK
+144 LAASYRFDKYK

-166 YLLADHALQANL
+166 YLLADESLQASL
-178 DFAES
+178 DFAQA

-203 PAFMAE
+203 PAYMAE
-209 QAQALAKNYPDLL
+209 QAEALAKAYPDLL
-222 KVTVLGEAEMAAL
+222 KVTVLGEDEMSAL
-235 GMGCFLSVSQ
+235 GMNCFLAVAQ
-245 GSTKEGQLVIMEYQG
+245 GSAKEGKLVLLEYRG
-260 KSKFSADTSAPFAKT
+260 KSNFSA
-275 DTKSNTKATTNAAKV
+275 KAGASKIANSGAKV
-290 TSGLKAITDK
+290 TGGLKALADK
-300 LPLKGAGKKADTANN
+300 LPTKAASKKSDKNSDAK
-315 TDTNTVNA
+315 TVNN

-350 EMKFDMGGAASVLGT
+350 EMKFDMGGSASVLGT
-365 IKALCESRLPI
+365 IKALCEARLPI

-381 LACAENMPSGDAT
+381 LACAENMPSGEAT

-418 LVLCDTLCY
+418 LVLADTLCY
-427 VQRYNPA
+427 VQRYNPK

-457 FSNDEDVLFALEN
+457 FSNDEDVLFELEN
-470 ASAQSGDLIW
+470 ASHLSGDLIW
-480 HMPLDDAYQPQIDSP
+480 HMPMDDDYQAQLDSP
-495 IADIQNIGGKAAGAV
+495 IADMQNIGGKGAGAV
-510 TAACFLA
+510 TAACFLS
-517 RFIEDGQAWA
+517 RFVEEGQAWA

-538 GADKA
+538 GKDKA

-558 SANMG
+558 SANMA

>member
-1 MNIELTPHLP
+1 MNIKLTQTLP
-11 QTHTKKILKKAAND
+11 KTHTQKILKKEAKS

-31 VVLVDDKK
+31 VVLIDDKK
-39 NILAAKHLA
+39 NILAEAQLS
-48 DYQTRIEQLIEVS
+48 DYQSRIAQLMEVS
-61 HFTGKACETVADYAL
+61 HFNGKACETVADYAL
-76 AGDKKTAKENP
+76 AGDKKTTKENP
-87 VQLLLVGVGCQ
+87 VQLLLVGVG
-98 NKLNQT
+98 NLDKLGHSG
-104 VLQKIAQTIYKSTQK
+104 LQKIANTIYQSTQK
-119 RVTSITVA
+119 RVNSITVA
-127 LGDALEADEFG
+127 LGDALEENHFS

-144 LAASYRFEKYK
+144 LAASYRFDKYK

-166 YLLADHALQANL
+166 YLLADESLEAALT
-178 DFAES
+178 FAEA

-203 PAFMAE
+203 PAYMAE
-209 QAQALAKNYPDLL
+209 QAEALAKAYPDLL
-222 KVTVLGEAEMAAL
+222 KVTVLGEDEMSAL
-235 GMGCFLSVSQ
+235 GMNCFLAVAQ
-245 GSTKEGQLVIMEYQG
+245 GSAKEGKLVLLEYRG
-260 KSKFSADTSAPFAKT
+260 KSNFSAKVGASKIAN
-275 DTKSNTKATTNAAKV
+275 SGAKV
-290 TSGLKAITDK
+290 TGGLKALADK
-300 LPLKGAGKKADTANN
+300 LPTKAASKKSDKNSEAK
-315 TDTNTVNA
+315 TVND

-350 EMKFDMGGAASVLGT
+350 EMKFDMGGSASVLGT
-365 IKALCESRLPI
+365 IKALCEARLPI

-418 LVLCDTLCY
+418 LVLADTLCY
-427 VQRYNPA
+427 VQRYQPK

-457 FSNDEDVLFALEN
+457 FSNDEDVLFELEN
-470 ASAQSGDLIW
+470 ASHLSGDLIW
-480 HMPLDDAYQPQIDSP
+480 HMPLDDEYQAQLDSP
-495 IADIQNIGGKAAGAV
+495 IADMQNIGGKGGGAI
-510 TAACFLA
+510 TAACFLS
-517 RFIEDGQAWA
+517 RFVEEGQAWA

-538 GADKA
+538 GKDKA

-558 SANMG
+558 SANNA

>member
-1 MNIELTPHLP
+1 MNIKLTQHLP
-11 QTHTKKILKKAAND
+11 KTHTQKILKKEAKD

-39 NILAAKHLA
+39 NILAESVLS
-48 DYQTRIEQLIEVS
+48 DYQARIEQLIEVS
-61 HFTGKACETVADYAL
+61 HFNGKACETVADYAL
-76 AGDKKTAKENP
+76 AGDKKTTKQNP
-87 VQLLLVGVGCQ
+87 VQLLLVGVGSVD
-98 NKLNQT
+98 KLNNT
-104 VLQKIAQTIYKSTQK
+104 ILQKIAHTIYQATQK
-119 RVTSITVA
+119 RVASITVA
-127 LGDALEADEFG
+127 LGDALEEKEFG

-144 LAASYRFEKYK
+144 LASTYRFDKYK
-155 SEQSTPVLTDI
+155 SEQKTPVLTAI
-166 YLLADHALQANL
+166 YLLADETLQSAL
-178 DFAES
+178 DFAEA

-203 PAFMAE
+203 PAYMAE
-209 QAQALAKNYPDLL
+209 QAQQLAKTYPDLL
-222 KVTVLGEAEMAAL
+222 TVTVLGEEEMSAL
-235 GMGCFLSVSQ
+235 GMGCFLAVAQ
-245 GSTKEGQLVIMEYQG
+245 GSAKEGKLVIMEYKG
-260 KSKFSADTSAPFAKT
+260 KSKFSANSSNNSA
-275 DTKSNTKATTNAAKV
+275 KAS
-290 TSGLKAITDK
+290 SGLKALAGK
-300 LPLKGAGKKADTANN
+300 LPMKKASKKADSNN
-315 TDTNTVNA
+315 EDQAQMSTD

-350 EMKFDMGGAASVLGT
+350 EMKFDMGGSAAVLGT
-365 IKALCESRLPI
+365 IKALCEARLPI

-418 LVLCDTLCY
+418 LVLADTLCY
-427 VQRYNPA
+427 VQRYNPS

-470 ASAQSGDLIW
+470 ASNQSGDLVW
-480 HMPLDDAYQPQIDSP
+480 HMPMDDEYQSLIDSP
-495 IADIQNIGGKAAGAV
+495 IADMQNIGGKGAGAV
-510 TAACFLA
+510 TAACFLS
-517 RFIEDGQAWA
+517 RFVKDGQAWA

-558 SANMG
+558 SAAQG

>member
-1 MNIELTPHLP
+1 MNIKLTQTLP
-11 QTHTKKILKKAAND
+11 KTHTQKILKKEAKS

-31 VVLVDDKK
+31 VVLIDDKK
-39 NILAAKHLA
+39 NILAESVLS

-61 HFTGKACETVADYAL
+61 HFNGKACETVADYAL
-76 AGDKKTAKENP
+76 AGDKKTTKENP
-87 VQLLLVGVGCQ
+87 VQLLLVGVG
-98 NKLNQT
+98 NLEKLSHS
-104 VLQKIAQTIYKSTQK
+104 VLQKIANTIYQSTQK
-119 RVTSITVA
+119 RVDSITVA
-127 LGDALEADEFG
+127 LGDALEENQFG

-144 LAASYRFEKYK
+144 LAATYRFDKYK
-155 SEQSTPVLTDI
+155 SEQATPVLSDI
-166 YLLADHALQANL
+166 YLLADESLKASLT
-178 DFAES
+178 FAEA

-203 PAFMAE
+203 PAYMAE
-209 QAQALAKNYPDLL
+209 QAQELAKTYPDLL
-222 KVTVLGEAEMAAL
+222 KVTVLGEDEMSAL
-235 GMGCFLSVSQ
+235 GMGCFLAVAQ
-245 GSTKEGQLVIMEYQG
+245 GSTKEGKLVLMEYRG
-260 KSKFSADTSAPFAKT
+260 KSNFSANTGKSTTS
-275 DTKSNTKATTNAAKV
+275 SAKV
-290 TSGLKAITDK
+290 AGGLKALADK
-300 LPLKGAGKKADTANN
+300 LPTKAAHKKAAKNAEQDNNDDVQVAN
-315 TDTNTVNA
+315 D

-350 EMKFDMGGAASVLGT
+350 EMKFDMGGSASVLGT
-365 IKALCESRLPI
+365 IKALCKARLPI

-418 LVLCDTLCY
+418 LVLADTLCY
-427 VQRYNPA
+427 VQRYHPK

-470 ASAQSGDLIW
+470 ASNLSGDLVW
-480 HMPLDDAYQPQIDSP
+480 HMPMDDEYQAQLDSP
-495 IADIQNIGGKAAGAV
+495 IADMQNIGGKGAGAV
-510 TAACFLA
+510 TAACFLS
-517 RFIEDGQAWA
+517 RFVEEGQAWA

-538 GADKA
+538 GKDKA

-558 SANMG
+558 SSNMA

>member
-1 MNIELTPHLP
+1 MNIKLTDYLP
-11 QTHTKKILKKAAND
+11 KTHTQKILKKEAND
-25 KDAACL
+25 KDSACL

-39 NILAAKHLA
+39 NILAQSALS
-48 DYQTRIEQLIEVS
+48 DYQQRIEQLIEVS

-76 AGDKKTAKENP
+76 AGDKKTTKQNP
-87 VQLLLVGVGCQ
+87 LQLLLVGVG
-98 NKLNQT
+98 NVDKLDNAA
-104 VLQKIAQTIYKSTQK
+104 LQKIANTIYQSTQK

-127 LGDALEADEFG
+127 LADSLQDSEFG

-144 LAASYRFEKYK
+144 LAATYRFDKYK
-155 SEQSTPVLTDI
+155 SEKATPVLTDI
-166 YLLADHALQANL
+166 YLLADANLQPAL
-178 DFAES
+178 DFAQA

-188 SLTRDVANE
+188 TLTRDVANE

-203 PAFMAE
+203 PAYMAE
-209 QAQALAKNYPDLL
+209 QARALAKEHSDVL
-222 KVTVLGEAEMAAL
+222 KVTVLGEAEMEAL
-235 GMGCFLSVSQ
+235 GMGCFLSVSR

-260 KSKFSADTSAPFAKT
+260 KSKFSA
-275 DTKSNTKATTNAAKV
+275 KATPNSAAKV
-290 TSGLKAITDK
+290 SGSLKAIADK
-300 LPLKGAGKKADTANN
+300 LPLKGAGKKANKAASQDSQV
-315 TDTNTVNA
+315 VND

-350 EMKFDMGGAASVLGT
+350 EMKFDMGGSAAVLGT
-365 IKALCESRLPI
+365 LKALCESRLPI

-399 VKAMNGKSVEILN
+399 VTAMNGKTVEILN

-418 LVLCDTLCY
+418 LVLADTLCY
-427 VQRYNPA
+427 VQRYQPK

-470 ASAQSGDLIW
+470 ASNQSGDLVW
-480 HMPLDDAYQPQIDSP
+480 HMPMDDAYQSLIDSP
-495 IADIQNIGGKAAGAV
+495 IADVQNIGGKSAGAT
-510 TAACFLA
+510 TAACFLL
-517 RFIEDGQAWA
+517 RFIEEGQAWA
-527 HLDIAGTAWNS
+527 HLDIAGTAWIS
-538 GADKA
+538 GAQKA

-558 SANMG
+558 AADMA

>member
-1 MNIELTPHLP
+1 MNIKLTQTLP
-11 QTHTKKILKKAAND
+11 KTHTQKILKKEAKS

-31 VVLVDDKK
+31 VVLIDDKK
-39 NILAAKHLA
+39 NILAEAQLS
-48 DYQTRIEQLIEVS
+48 DYQSRIAQLMEVS
-61 HFTGKACETVADYAL
+61 HFNGKACETVADYAL
-76 AGDKKTAKENP
+76 AGDKKTTKENP
-87 VQLLLVGVGCQ
+87 VQLLLVGVG
-98 NKLNQT
+98 NLDKLGHSG
-104 VLQKIAQTIYKSTQK
+104 LQKIANTIYQSTQK
-119 RVTSITVA
+119 RVNSITVA
-127 LGDALEADEFG
+127 LGDALEENHFS

-144 LAASYRFEKYK
+144 LAASYRFDKYK

-166 YLLADHALQANL
+166 YLLADQSLQAAL
-178 DFAES
+178 DFAQA

-203 PAFMAE
+203 PAYMAE
-209 QAQALAKNYPDLL
+209 QAEALAKAYPDLL
-222 KVTVLGEAEMAAL
+222 KVTVLGEDEMSAL
-235 GMGCFLSVSQ
+235 GMNCFLAVAQ
-245 GSTKEGQLVIMEYQG
+245 GSAKEGKLVLLEYRG
-260 KSKFSADTSAPFAKT
+260 KSNFSAKVGASKIANSGAKVT
-275 DTKSNTKATTNAAKV
+275 GGLKALADKLPTKATSKK
-290 TSGLKAITDK
+290 SDK
-300 LPLKGAGKKADTANN
+300 NSDVK
-315 TDTNTVNA
+315 TVND

-350 EMKFDMGGAASVLGT
+350 EMKFDMGGSASVLGT
-365 IKALCESRLPI
+365 IKALCEARLPI

-418 LVLCDTLCY
+418 LVLADTLCY
-427 VQRYNPA
+427 VQRYNPK

-457 FSNDEDVLFALEN
+457 FSNDEDVLFELEN
-470 ASAQSGDLIW
+470 ASHLSGDLIW
-480 HMPLDDAYQPQIDSP
+480 HMPLDDEYQAQLDSP
-495 IADIQNIGGKAAGAV
+495 IADMQNIGGKGGGAI
-510 TAACFLA
+510 TAACFLS
-517 RFIEDGQAWA
+517 RFVEEGQAWA

-538 GADKA
+538 GKDKA

-558 SANMG
+558 SANNA

>member
-1 MNIELTPHLP
+1 MNIKLTQTLP
-11 QTHTKKILKKAAND
+11 KTHTQKILKKEAKS

-31 VVLVDDKK
+31 VVLIDDKK
-39 NILAAKHLA
+39 NILAEAQLS
-48 DYQTRIEQLIEVS
+48 DYQSRIAQLMEVS
-61 HFTGKACETVADYAL
+61 HFNGKACETVADYAL
-76 AGDKKTAKENP
+76 AGDKKTTKENP
-87 VQLLLVGVGCQ
+87 VQLLLVGVG
-98 NKLNQT
+98 NLDKLGHS
-104 VLQKIAQTIYKSTQK
+104 VLQKIANTIYQSTQK
-119 RVTSITVA
+119 RVDSITVA
-127 LGDALEADEFG
+127 LGDALEENHFS

-144 LAASYRFEKYK
+144 LAASYRFDKYK

-166 YLLADHALQANL
+166 YLLADESLEAALT
-178 DFAES
+178 FAEA

-203 PAFMAE
+203 PAYMAE
-209 QAQALAKNYPDLL
+209 QAEALAKAYPDLL
-222 KVTVLGEAEMAAL
+222 KVTVLGEDEMSAL
-235 GMGCFLSVSQ
+235 GMNCFLAVAQ
-245 GSTKEGQLVIMEYQG
+245 GSAKEGKLVLLEYRG
-260 KSKFSADTSAPFAKT
+260 KSNFSAKVGASKIAN
-275 DTKSNTKATTNAAKV
+275 SGAKV
-290 TSGLKAITDK
+290 TGGLKALADK
-300 LPLKGAGKKADTANN
+300 LPTKAASKKSDKNS
-315 TDTNTVNA
+315 DVKTVND

-350 EMKFDMGGAASVLGT
+350 EMKFDMGGSASVLGT
-365 IKALCESRLPI
+365 IKALCEARLPI

-418 LVLCDTLCY
+418 LVLADTLCY
-427 VQRYNPA
+427 VQRYNPK

-457 FSNDEDVLFALEN
+457 FSNDEDVLFELEN
-470 ASAQSGDLIW
+470 ASHLSGDLIW
-480 HMPLDDAYQPQIDSP
+480 HMPLDDEYQAQLDSP
-495 IADIQNIGGKAAGAV
+495 IADMQNIGGKGGGAI
-510 TAACFLA
+510 TAACFLS
-517 RFIEDGQAWA
+517 RFVEEGQAWA

-538 GADKA
+538 GKDKA

-558 SANMG
+558 SANNA

>member
-1 MNIELTPHLP
+1 MNIKLTQQLP
-11 QTHTKKILKKAAND
+11 KTHTQKILKKEAKD
-25 KDAACL
+25 KDSACL

-39 NILAAKHLA
+39 NILAQSALT
-48 DYQTRIEQLIEVS
+48 DYQERIEQLIDVS

-76 AGDKKTAKENP
+76 ATDKKTAKQNSI
-87 VQLLLVGVGCQ
+87 QLLLVGVGTIA
-98 NKLNQT
+98 KLNNAT
-104 VLQKIAQTIYKSTQK
+104 LQKIAKTIYGATNK
-119 RVTSITVA
+119 RVSSITVA
-127 LGDALEADEFG
+127 LEDSLEENEFG
-138 QFALNL
+138 QFTLNL
-144 LAASYRFEKYK
+144 LAATYRFNKYK
-155 SEQSTPVLTDI
+155 SEKTTPVLTDI
-166 YLLADHALQANL
+166 YLLADDSLQPAL
-178 DFAES
+178 DFAQS

-203 PAFMAE
+203 PAYMAE
-209 QAQALAKNYPDLL
+209 QAQELAKAHSDVL
-222 KVTVLGEAEMAAL
+222 KVTVLGEKELAAL
-235 GMGCFLSVSQ
+235 GMNCFLSVSQ
-245 GSTKEGQLVIMEYQG
+245 GSVKEGQLVIMEYQG
-260 KSKFSADTSAPFAKT
+260 KSPFSAKRLS
-275 DTKSNTKATTNAAKV
+275 AAKV
-290 TSGLKAITDK
+290 ANSAAKMTDGLKAIADK
-300 LPLKGAGKKADTANN
+300 LPLKGAGKKAKAIDQAAQ
-315 TDTNTVNA
+315 TVNN

-365 IKALCESRLPI
+365 LKALCESRLPI

-381 LACAENMPSGDAT
+381 LACAENMPSGEAT

-399 VKAMNGKSVEILN
+399 IKAMNGKSVEILN

-427 VQRYNPA
+427 VQQYYQPQ

-470 ASAQSGDLIW
+470 ASNQSGDLIW
-480 HMPLDDAYQPQIDSP
+480 HMPLDDEYQSLIDSP
-495 IADIQNIGGKAAGAV
+495 IADIQNIGGKGAGAV
-510 TAACFLA
+510 TAACFLS
-517 RFIEDGQAWA
+517 RFIEEGQAWA
-527 HLDIAGTAWNS
+527 HLDIAGTAWIS
-538 GADKA
+538 GSDKA

-558 SANMG
+558 ASVA

>member
-1 MNIELTPHLP
+1 MNIKLTQTLP
-11 QTHTKKILKKAAND
+11 KTHTQKILKKEAKS

-31 VVLVDDKK
+31 VVLIDDKK
-39 NILAAKHLA
+39 NILAKSALS
-48 DYQTRIEQLIEVS
+48 DYQSRIEQLIEVS
-61 HFTGKACETVADYAL
+61 HFNGKACETVADYAL

-87 VQLLLVGVGCQ
+87 VQLLLVGVG
-98 NKLNQT
+98 NLDKLGHS
-104 VLQKIAQTIYKSTQK
+104 VLQKIANTIYQSTQK
-119 RVTSITVA
+119 RVDSITVA
-127 LGDALEADEFG
+127 LGDALEENHFS

-144 LAASYRFEKYK
+144 LAASYRFDKYK
-155 SEQSTPVLTDI
+155 SEQTTPVLTDI
-166 YLLADHALQANL
+166 YLLADKSLQASL
-178 DFAES
+178 EFAQA

-203 PAFMAE
+203 PAYMAE
-209 QAQALAKNYPDLL
+209 QAEALAKTYPDLL
-222 KVTVLGEAEMAAL
+222 KVTVVGEDEMSAL
-235 GMGCFLSVSQ
+235 GMNCFLAVAQ
-245 GSTKEGQLVIMEYQG
+245 GSAKEGKLVILEYRG
-260 KSKFSADTSAPFAKT
+260 KSNFSA
-275 DTKSNTKATTNAAKV
+275 NASKIANSSAKV
-290 TSGLKAITDK
+290 AGGLKALADK
-300 LPLKGAGKKADTANN
+300 LPTKLPNKKSDKNS
-315 TDTNTVNA
+315 NA
-323 DAPIVLVGK
+323 QPKNDDAPIVLVGK

-350 EMKFDMGGAASVLGT
+350 EMKFDMGGSASVLGT
-365 IKALCESRLPI
+365 MKALCEARLPI

-418 LVLCDTLCY
+418 LVLADTLCY
-427 VQRYNPA
+427 VQRYNPK

-457 FSNDEDVLFALEN
+457 FSNDEDVLFELEN
-470 ASAQSGDLIW
+470 ASHLSGDLIW
-480 HMPLDDAYQPQIDSP
+480 HMPLDDEYQTQLDSP
-495 IADIQNIGGKAAGAV
+495 IADMQNIGGKGGGAI
-510 TAACFLA
+510 TAACFLS
-517 RFIEDGQAWA
+517 RFVEEGQAWA

-538 GADKA
+538 GKDKA

-558 SANMG
+558 SANMA